1 MLDSQKCFSQKLP
14 NLHLILGSSE
24 FEFGKN
30 RVLRNEIF
38 LGKNTF
44 PLFDR
49 SKVAKG
55 PCLFASSDTYSKGL
69 LDTDVVFWST

>member
-1 MLDSQKCFSQKLP
+1 MFVHKFL
-14 NLHLILGSSE
+14 NLNLGLAASE

-38 LGKNTF
+38 LRKNMF
-44 PLFDR
+44 PLFDGSR
-49 SKVAKG
+49 IAKG
-55 PCLFASSDTYSKGL
+55 PCLFTSSDIDSKGL